1 MELTTVKS
9 YLRVDY
15 ADDDELIRLMID
27 ATAETLGELIPG
39 YNAAAPTAR
48 QDLLLLMSV
57 KDLYDHREKYGTNT
71 QLLSGHAST
80 FLYSEIYGG
89 AGDGN

>member
-1 MELTTVKS
+1 MELNTVKS
-9 YLRVDY
+9 YMRVDY
-15 ADDDELIRLMID
+15 ADDDKLIQLMID
-27 ATAETLGELIPG
+27 ATVETLGELIPS

-48 QDLLLLMSV
+48 QNLLLLMSV
-57 KDLYDHREKYGTNT
+57 KDLYDHREKYGTNV

>member
-1 MELTTVKS
+1 
-9 YLRVDY
+9 
-15 ADDDELIRLMID
+15 
-27 ATAETLGELIPG
+27 
-39 YNAAAPTAR
+39 
-48 QDLLLLMSV
+48 MSV
-57 KDLYDHREKYGTNT
+57 KDLYDHREKYGTNV

>member
-1 MELTTVKS
+1 MELNTVKS

-57 KDLYDHREKYGTNT
+57 KDLYDHRNT